1 MKKLFTLIA
10 VALMSAGSM
19 SAQTMVI
26 KIEGKEVK
34 NGDDVVINK
43 LANETVLNPALKMYD
58 LGVNVEFKTLV
69 AQTVETEGIDLDQIT
84 PGLACCPTG
93 FTCTTANATNN
104 WISTGTMNDME
115 AGREVNGEWIHYN
128 YGSNNKPA
136 DGISRKSKITFKGAS
151 ETITF
156 NLTINNTSTGINEIT
171 AEENENALM
180 YNISGQPVNS
190 DYKGIVVKKGKK
202 YTTK

>member
-1 MKKLFTLIA
+1 
-10 VALMSAGSM
+10 MSAGSM

-43 LANETVLNPALKMYD
+43 LANETVLNPALKLYD

-84 PGLACCPTG
+84 PGLACCPIG
-93 FTCTTANATNN
+93 FTCTTANADNN
-104 WISTGTMNDME
+104 WISTGTMKDME

-128 YGSNNKPA
+128 YGQNKKPA

-171 AEENENALM
+171 AEENQNAVK

-190 DYKGIVVKKGKK
+190 NYKGIIVKKGMK